1 MRTSHTSAMSP
12 YRDFTHFLYQKSH
25 HKILPQNL
33 FKDTHTQTIY
43 LEVTITKTKIR
54 TKYWVPTFTKLVKR
68 LTKHCYSCEKFH
80 AKNCLWPTK
89 KSLSTDSTNPDS
101 GFKIIGKDY
110 VGSFVCRSKGKKRVR
125 GYILLSLPTV

>member
-1 MRTSHTSAMSP
+1 M
-12 YRDFTHFLYQKSH
+12 
-25 HKILPQNL
+25 LPQNL

-43 LEVTITKTKIR
+43 LEVTMTKTKIR

-68 LTKHCYSCEKFH
+68 LTNHCYSCEKFH
-80 AKNCLWPTK
+80 AKNFLGPTK

-101 GFKIIGKDY
+101 GFKIIGKSY
-110 VGSFVCRSKGKKRVR
+110 VGSLVCRSKGKKRVR